1 MKALSTLTPAEIQKE
16 ISEYLFFKNFP
27 AETLAAFA
35 KMLNVQSYE
44 NGELILTQ
52 GQPNQALYFLRHGEL
67 EVLVDGEIVSSLKSP
82 GEILGEMSV
91 INKSEAMASVR
102 ALDIVTVFVIQE
114 SNFNDF
120 PEEKKQAFK
129 VLMNQVL
136 TQVLVLRLDRTND
149 RAKKF
154 EATNKELQKTQEN
167 LKELNKT
174 LENEIARR
182 SQELV
187 DKVRNISEMHLSI
200 TAKQM
205 NHAMQDNVQSVD
217 MIQLRQWSNNIS
229 EVVDLLKPVVDLSER
244 QGQNHFRRVFL
255 CDGNKKQQTIAKL
268 ALGGTGVG
276 LEVFSS
282 GEEMVAGLHKSGAD
296 LVLIDVE
303 MADSVAEIKARWP
316 SMPLVLML
324 GQDISSY
331 LDLLKRFPA
340 HPYFV
345 SRNPDNR
352 ALTIK
357 SLTTTVAKILNKDF
371 FGFEKYLSW
380 GAHVVESKITCS
392 DKRADEIEKME
403 EHFKSF
409 GVRSTFL
416 EQAHTVAEEML
427 MNAIYDAP
435 ADSEGKP
442 LFNHLSRI
450 DRVELS
456 AEQAVTLRYG
466 TDGVLLAVSVTDPF
480 GTLTKK
486 VLQSYLEKNYNG
498 EETGTADKGGAGK
511 GLHMIVAN
519 SDFVVFNVKPGK
531 KTEVISFFQLERNK
545 DETET
550 KPTFHLFF

>member
-1 MKALSTLTPAEIQKE
+1 
-16 ISEYLFFKNFP
+16 
-27 AETLAAFA
+27 
-35 KMLNVQSYE
+35 
-44 NGELILTQ
+44 
-52 GQPNQALYFLRHGEL
+52 
-67 EVLVDGEIVSSLKSP
+67 
-82 GEILGEMSV
+82 V
-91 INKSEAMASVR
+91 INKSDAMASVR
-102 ALDIVTVFVIQE
+102 ALDIVTVFVVQE
-114 SNFNDF
+114 SNFNNL
-120 PEEKKQAFK
+120 PEEKRQTFK

-154 EATNKELQKTQEN
+154 EATNKELQKTQES
-167 LKELNKT
+167 LKDLNRT
-174 LENEIARR
+174 LENEIVRR

-187 DKVRNISEMHLSI
+187 HKVRSLSEVNLSS

-205 NHAMQDNVQSVD
+205 NHEIQANAQTVD
-217 MIQLRQWSNNIS
+217 IVKLRQWSNNIS

-244 QGQNHFRRVFL
+244 QGQTHFRRVFL

-276 LEVFSS
+276 LEVFST
-282 GEEMVAGLHKSGAD
+282 GEEMITGLHASGAD

-316 SMPLVLML
+316 NMPLVIML

-345 SRNPDNR
+345 SRNPENR

-392 DKRADEIEKME
+392 DKRPDEIEKME

-435 ADSEGKP
+435 ADGEGKP
-442 LFNHLSRI
+442 LYNHLSRM

-456 AEQAVTLRYG
+456 ADQAVTLRYG

-480 GTLTKK
+480 GMLTKK

-498 EETGTADKGGAGK
+498 EETGSAEKGGAGK

-519 SDFVVFNVKPGK
+519 SDFVVFNVKSGK